1 MVKDLAKEFYELA
14 GFTLGAAGLAIIGA
28 FGSLFFAV
36 KPTRGQSVFIVFCGL
51 GTGCAGSSV
60 LSGYWKVD
68 PAIAAGAAFFLA
80 ICAMPILGLM
90 FGVIESLRKRK
101 TDAIADKLVDQIPGE
116 AEKPKPPGAP

>member
-1 MVKDLAKEFYELA
+1 MKDLAKEFYELA
-14 GFTLGAAGLAIIGA
+14 GFTLGAAGLAIVGG

-36 KPTRGQSVFIVFCGL
+36 KPTRGQSVFIVFCGI

-68 PAIAAGAAFFLA
+68 PTIAAGAAFFLA

-101 TDAIADKLVDQIPGE
+101 TDVIADKIVERIPGDP
-116 AEKPKPPGAP
+116 EKPRHPEAP